1 MLTVRVGHD
10 TDYLTEAV
18 AKGREGYYTGAVAAG
33 EPPGL
38 WHGEGAATLGLSG
51 EVDAETMKALY
62 THGLDPRDPATA
74 DRSTW
79 GEAARLGNAPRNYK
93 KADEI
98 YAGLLKANPDAGP
111 EQRAELRTQ
120 AGRAARQSVAF
131 YDVVLSAPKTMT
143 LFWVACERA
152 ANDAATAGDTEG
164 AARWKQSA
172 TLVEEGLMVG
182 HRAVLDFYADKA
194 GYARAG
200 HHGGGAGQWVDGHG
214 LIAAQFLQ
222 HDSRDHDP
230 QLHVHGPVANKVECA
245 DGKWRALDG
254 TLVTQWRDGAGAI
267 GERVAE
273 AFVREHLGALW
284 EVRPDGKARE
294 LVGVDADSTGLFS
307 KRTAAITP
315 AAERLI
321 AAFKAE
327 IGREPSGRERSRLCD
342 QATLA
347 TRRGKSY
354 GGETRDGQIARWAAE
369 HAESL
374 GVELR
379 EVAETVLD
387 QDSGEPATWSEH
399 DVVQRALD
407 LVAQRNQSWSRSN
420 LLRAVSDVLPA
431 NLAVAPA
438 DVPEFFEGLADKA
451 EALAQHLNPQA
462 GPAGLEDRYYRAD
475 GASVFVKPGTA
486 RYATSDQIL
495 GEAELRAAAVRR
507 GAPALSQEQAGE
519 VVARFARS
527 GRSLGADQ
535 ATALRGILTS
545 GAAVE
550 VLAAPAGTG
559 KSFLVGILA
568 DTWPAIASPTP
579 NPGATDS
586 DPAPRV
592 FGVAYGQRQADVLT
606 EEGVTARNIRRWLDG
621 QSRVDAGT
629 ATADDETFRL
639 RSGDLLV
646 VDEAGAAATPDLV
659 AIHRRCEAAGVKLLL
674 VGDPRQIGAVGAG
687 GALTD
692 IAERGITY
700 ELAEVRRFAQPWEGP
715 ASLRLR
721 DGDTS
726 VVSEYAK
733 HGRLVEAGTVEQAEA
748 AASRA
753 WLADTLTGRDAL
765 IIVGSNASAARVS
778 TALRTELVRLGL
790 VDEVGVPLGMQGTV
804 AGVGDLIQARR
815 NAWHLDGWHGNTAAP
830 INRTTYRV
838 TATHPDGGGL
848 TVARVIGRDDQGAE
862 QLAEPIQLP
871 ASYVNA
877 HVSLA
882 YAATVHAAHGRT
894 VDAGYP
900 VLGPGTDAASAY
912 VELTRGRDTNVAFV
926 VTRNVADDAPTGE
939 THTFVARTAADV
951 LADVIRPPEH
961 DPNRTALT
969 EAETAAERAASTATL
984 LDPLIDVIG
993 ETLTGR
999 TSRWLDQLAAAGAL
1013 PEHHRVNLAA
1023 DEARG
1028 SLDQLLR
1035 SAELA
1040 GHDPAQVL
1048 RTAVE
1053 NSSLDGSASVAQVLH
1068 FRIRSALDGQLVPR
1082 VDSYADLLPRE
1093 LTAGSRSGLE
1103 ALADAADTRRAT
1115 LGTQLA
1121 EHPPQWAREALGPV
1135 PADEAAR
1142 ADWAHKAGWAGA
1154 YRELTGHTDEQDPL
1168 GAAPPPGLAEQHAL
1182 FRTAHDAL
1190 DLPYVGADEEA
1201 MTEGRLRNRVA
1212 AYEHELAWAPRYVAD
1227 ELEAAHTAL
1236 RRHDTDATVWEARAD
1251 AEPDPLQA
1259 DQLRAAAATAREQA
1273 EQLAEQVEQLELAD
1287 TVRAAWWADTAVT
1300 RDNAERSRVA
1310 LGLRGIDVDAPD
1322 DRVTAEEWLAAE
1334 RAARAADDTYREIR
1348 DEHDLADHAE
1358 PAVVAVHRGDQRD
1371 DARGATHLDG
1381 PHEDQPAQDG
1391 DVVETAPP
1399 DIRHVSTV
1407 DAGERRDPEE
1417 RRRVP
1422 PLDETAVILHRAQA
1436 AVTELEQRARAEAAE
1451 AARAAHL
1458 EPDEDTRRA
1467 ELARWADED
1476 TDGEEQG
1483 RDRDHGDEFV
1493 QDR

>member
-1 MLTVRVGHD
+1 MHHHLNPLDVEPAALRPPYDRRRPLT
-10 TDYLTEAV
+10 
-18 AKGREGYYTGAVAAG
+18 
-33 EPPGL
+33 
-38 WHGEGAATLGLSG
+38 
-51 EVDAETMKALY
+51 
-62 THGLDPRDPATA
+62 ATA
-74 DRSTW
+74 SRATW
-79 GEAARLGNAPRNYK
+79 GGADRLGNAPRNYK

-98 YAGLLKANPDAGP
+98 YAGLLKANPDASP

-131 YDVVLSAPKTMT
+131 YDVVLSAPKSMT

-152 ANDAATAGDTEG
+152 ANDAAGAGDAEQANQWRT
-164 AARWKQSA
+164 AAG
-172 TLVEEGLMVG
+172 LVEEALMAG

-200 HHGGGAGQWVDGHG
+200 HHGGGGGQWVDGHG

-230 QLHVHGPVANKVECA
+230 QLHVHGPVANRVECA

-321 AAFKAE
+321 AQFRSE
-327 IGREPSGRERSRLCD
+327 TGREPSGRERSRLCD
-342 QATLA
+342 RATLA

-354 GGETRDGQIARWAAE
+354 GGETRDGQIARWATE
-369 HAESL
+369 HAQAL

-379 EVAETVLD
+379 QVAETVLG
-387 QDSGEPATWSEH
+387 QDAAEPATWSEH
-399 DVVQRALD
+399 DVIQRALD

-431 NLAVAPA
+431 NLAVAPK
-438 DVPEFFEGLADKA
+438 DIPELFEGLADKA
-451 EALAQHLNPQA
+451 EALARHLNPQA
-462 GPAGLEDRYYRAD
+462 GPASLESKYYRTD
-475 GASVFVKPGTA
+475 GSSVFVKPGA
-486 RYATSDQIL
+486 SRYATSDQIL

-507 GAPALSQEQAGE
+507 GAATLSEAQAGE
-519 VVARFARS
+519 IVAQFARS
-527 GRSLGADQ
+527 GRELGADQ
-535 ATALRGILTS
+535 AAALRGILTS

-568 DTWPAIASPTP
+568 DTWPATANPTP
-579 NPGATDS
+579 TPGGTGS
-586 DPAPRV
+586 NTDPAAPPRV
-592 FGVAYGQRQADVLT
+592 FGVAYGQRQADVLA

-621 QSRVDAGT
+621 QGRLEAGS

-659 AIHRRCEAAGVKLLL
+659 AIHRRCESAGVKLLL

-687 GALTD
+687 GALAD

-700 ELAEVRRFAQPWEGP
+700 ELAEVRRFTQPWEGP

-726 VVSEYAK
+726 VVGEYAK
-733 HGRLVEAGTVEQAEA
+733 HGRLVEAGTVEQAETA
-748 AASRA
+748 AGRA
-753 WLADTLTGRDAL
+753 WLADTLAGRDAL

-778 TALRTELVRLGL
+778 IALRAELVRLGR
-790 VDEVGVPLGMQGTV
+790 VAEVGVPLGMQGSV

-815 NAWHLDGWHGNTAAP
+815 NAWHLEGWNGNTAAP

-838 TATHPDGGGL
+838 TELHPDGAGL

-862 QLAEPIQLP
+862 QLAAPIQLP
-871 ASYVNA
+871 AAYVNE
-877 HVSLA
+877 HVTLA

-926 VTRNVADDAPTGE
+926 VTRNVADDADTGE
-939 THTFVARTAADV
+939 THTVAPRTAADV

-969 EAETAAERAASTATL
+969 QAETAAEQAASTATL
-984 LDPLIDVIG
+984 LDPLIEVIG
-993 ETLTGR
+993 DTLTGR
-999 TSRWLDQLAAAGAL
+999 TSRWLDQLAGDGAL
-1013 PEHHRVNLAA
+1013 PEHHRINLAA
-1023 DEARG
+1023 DDARG

-1053 NSSLDGSASVAQVLH
+1053 SGSLDKSASVAQVLH
-1068 FRIRSALDGQLVPR
+1068 FRIRSALDGQLTPQI
-1082 VDSYADLLPRE
+1082 DSYADLLPRQ
-1093 LTAGSRSGLE
+1093 LPDASRAGLK
-1103 ALADAADTRRAT
+1103 ALAGAADARRDE
-1115 LGTQLA
+1115 LGAQLA
-1121 EHPPQWAREALGPV
+1121 EQPPQWAREALGPV
-1135 PADEAAR
+1135 PTDDAGR
-1142 ADWAHKAGWAGA
+1142 ADWEHKAGWACA
-1154 YRELTGHTDEQDPL
+1154 YRELTDHTDEQDPL
-1168 GAAPPPGLAEQHAL
+1168 GAAPPAGLAEQHAL
-1182 FRTAHDAL
+1182 FRTAHEAL
-1190 DLPYVGADEEA
+1190 DLPYVGADEEG

-1212 AYEHELAWAPRYVAD
+1212 AYERELAWAPRYVAD

-1236 RRHDTDATVWEARAD
+1236 RRHRTDSTVWDARAD
-1251 AEPDPLQA
+1251 AETDPLQA
-1259 DQLRAAAATAREQA
+1259 DQLRAAAETAREQA
-1273 EQLAEQVEQLELAD
+1273 DQLAEQVEQLELAD
-1287 TVRAAWWADTAVT
+1287 TARAAWWTETAVT
-1300 RDNAERSRVA
+1300 RDNAERARLA
-1310 LGLRGIDVDAPD
+1310 LGLRGIDLDTPD

-1334 RAARAADDTYREIR
+1334 RAARTADDAEREIR
-1348 DEHDLADHAE
+1348 DEHDLTDTAE
-1358 PAVVAVHRGDQRD
+1358 PTPDFHRD
-1371 DARGATHLDG
+1371 DRSEQPDG
-1381 PHEDQPAQDG
+1381 QFDDQAA
-1391 DVVETAPP
+1391 DVVEPSPP
-1399 DIRHVSTV
+1399 DIRHISTA
-1407 DAGERRDPEE
+1407 DAGEHTDPEH
-1417 RRRVP
+1417 RRRL
-1422 PLDETAVILHRAQA
+1422 PLPDHTAAMVDRAEA
-1436 AVTELEQRARAEAAE
+1436 ALSELEQRARAEAAE
-1451 AARAAHL
+1451 AARTAQL
-1458 EPDEDTRRA
+1458 EPDDDTRRA
-1467 ELARWADED
+1467 ELARWADENTN
-1476 TDGEEQG
+1476 TDEDSHARGA
-1483 RDRDHGDEFV
+1483 DDEFV
-1493 QDR
+1493 QQR